1 MTHSD
6 PLADMLTRIRN
17 GQSARLT
24 NVVIPYSN
32 LHLDVLNVLKEEGF
46 VGSFSKEEVRN
57 NISILNVQL
66 KYFQD
71 SGVIKTISR
80 ISKPGKRVYYSIK
93 DLKENK
99 FCNGLGIVI
108 LSTPRGVISD
118 KNAVHHNVG
127 GEALCK
133 VF

>member
-1 MTHSD
+1 VDVT
-6 PLADMLTRIRN
+6 
-17 GQSARLT
+17 
-24 NVVIPYSN
+24 YSN
-32 LHLDVLNVLKEEGF
+32 LHVAVLEVLKDEGF
-46 VGSFSKEEVRN
+46 IKSFTKEEQRKNV
-57 NISILNVQL
+57 SSLKVQL

-71 SGVIKTISR
+71 AGVIKTISR
-80 ISKPGKRVYYSIK
+80 ISKPGKRVYYSIE
-93 DLKENK
+93 DLKVNK

>member
-6 PLADMLTRIRN
+6 PLADMITRIRN

-24 NVVIPYSN
+24 QVAVPYSN
-32 LHLDVLNVLKEEGF
+32 LHVAVLEVLKDEGF
-46 VGSFSKEEVRN
+46 IGAFSKEEVRE
-57 NISILNVQL
+57 NISVLNIKL

-71 SGVIKTISR
+71 AGVIKTISR
-80 ISKPGKRVYYSIK
+80 ISKPGKRVYYSIS

-99 FCNGLGIVI
+99 FCNGLGVVI

-118 KNAVHHNVG
+118 KNAISHNVG

>member
-6 PLADMLTRIRN
+6 PLADMITRIRN

-24 NVVIPYSN
+24 QVVIPYSN
-32 LHLDVLNVLKEEGF
+32 LHLAVLEVLKDEGF
-46 VGSFSKEEVRN
+46 IGTFSKEELRENV
-57 NISILNVQL
+57 SVLNVKL

-71 SGVIKTISR
+71 AGVIKTISR
-80 ISKPGKRVYYSIK
+80 ISKPGKRVYYSIS
-93 DLKENK
+93 DLRENK
-99 FCNGLGIVI
+99 FCNGLGVVI

>member
-24 NVVIPYSN
+24 HVVAPYSN
-32 LHLDVLNVLKEEGF
+32 LHVAVLEVLKDEGF
-46 VGSFSKEEVRN
+46 IASFVKEEVRN
-57 NISILNVQL
+57 NISVLNIKL

-71 SGVIKTISR
+71 SGVIKSISR
-80 ISKPGKRVYYSIK
+80 VSKPGKRVYYSID
-93 DLKENK
+93 DLKNNK
-99 FCNGLGIVI
+99 FCNGLGLVV

-118 KNAVHHNVG
+118 KNAIYHNVG
-127 GEALCK
+127 GEVLCK

>member
-57 NISILNVQL
+57 NISILNLQL